1 MSLTYM
7 HRTLFALIAILGIAT
22 THLPASSD
30 PSEPPQP
37 DQPTIPLREAL
48 AVALRANF
56 GIQAESLNPEI
67 ARADTTIA
75 ESEFDPR
82 IAAGVS
88 WRDLKSA
95 RAASVLDGAAQPRDE
110 NLGAEASVS
119 KRFSPGTEVTAGTG
133 FNRRETN
140 SSNALLNPDFGSEF
154 GVEIRQPL
162 SRSFGRSVNL
172 APIRSAEAGFEESQ
186 IEYERAL
193 AELFDEVAAAYWE
206 VAAARRRLELRD
218 SSIKLAET
226 ILRRTEEE
234 LNLGLATRTD
244 ILQAKAELATRL
256 EARLDARRRLSDSED
271 RLLFLL
277 GRRLGQ
283 ETGDF
288 LTATLSEP
296 PPPADGMGEVLGRA
310 LAFDPL
316 RRARERQ
323 VDRRFYD
330 LVTARDATRPDL
342 DLVLAGD
349 YLGREDE
356 LGASYQRALDR
367 DGYRWRAGVE
377 LSFPW
382 GFAGEKARER
392 QTALRLRQAE
402 ILMEEA
408 GSLVRRNVREAWRQ
422 LESGRAKLNS
432 AKATV
437 ELRVEV
443 LESEEA
449 RRERGL
455 SDISDVLDA
464 ARQLDDAR
472 LREVDAV
479 LETTLALSRLAR
491 LDGTIF
497 ARNGFDPER
506 ILGRPTAEVST
517 PDAVDDSS
525 S

>member
-1 MSLTYM
+1 MLAVSTPGLSRET
-7 HRTLFALIAILGIAT
+7 
-22 THLPASSD
+22 D
-30 PSEPPQP
+30 PQDEHTEPML
-37 DQPTIPLREAL
+37 PLREAL

-56 GIQAESLNPEI
+56 GIRAESLNPEI
-67 ARADTTIA
+67 AREDTAVA
-75 ESEFDPR
+75 ESDFDPR
-82 IAAGVS
+82 LSAGVL
-88 WRDLKSA
+88 WREVLSA
-95 RAASVLDGAAQPRDE
+95 QAASVLDGADQPRNEDLSA
-110 NLGAEASVS
+110 NLSVS
-119 KRFSPGTEVTAGTG
+119 KRFSPGTEVTAGSN

-154 GVEIRQPL
+154 GVEVRQPL
-162 SRSFGRSVNL
+162 SRNFGRSVNL
-172 APIRSAEAGFEESQ
+172 APVRSAEAGFEESQ

-193 AELFDEVAAAYWE
+193 AQLFDEVAAAYWE

-218 SSIKLAET
+218 SSIRLAET

-234 LNLGLATRTD
+234 SSLGLATRTD

-256 EARLDARRRLSDSED
+256 EDRLDARKRLSDTED

-277 GRRLGQ
+277 GRTLG
-283 ETGDF
+283 EEAGDF
-288 LTATLSEP
+288 LTAALSEP
-296 PPPADGMGEVLGRA
+296 PPQTDNMGTVLGRA

-323 VDRRFYD
+323 VDQRFYD
-330 LVTARDATRPDL
+330 LVSARDATRPDL
-342 DLVLAGD
+342 DLVLSGD
-349 YLGREDE
+349 YLGRDDE
-356 LGASYQRALDR
+356 LGESYRRAFDR

-392 QTALRLRQAE
+392 QSVLRLRQAE

-422 LESGRAKLNS
+422 LESGRAKLDS

-455 SDISDVLDA
+455 SDTSDVLEA
-464 ARQLDDAR
+464 ARLLDDAR
-472 LREVDAV
+472 LREVDAI

-491 LDGTIF
+491 LEGTIF
-497 ARNGFDPER
+497 SKNGFDPGR
-506 ILGRPTAEVST
+506 LLGRSPAEPSD
-517 PDAVDDSS
+517 PKPSDDSS